1 VLCIVLV
8 YHLCHNATRSRKFSS
23 SRKTLVQ
30 HNVPVI
36 AIASNRR
43 HRSSRTRVCKE
54 ILFADTGTEEFI
66 QVLEMVG
73 PKLNQKAVLFPCY
86 DESVLLVSR
95 FRQRLEK
102 WYQVILPSP
111 EIVEMLTDKIRFY
124 TFAREKGLPVPR
136 SFFLYC
142 RADAAGGHMSTG
154 RETGNWK
161 NGGGRGPY
169 LLRAH
174 QRGGVTPVA
183 VAGFAQRADLEC
195 IGRGRPQTSKRDR
208 RFHACHC
215 LSRPRQGRTTVV
227 NTVRPEVRLLMRLR
241 FRPKRHVE

>member
-1 VLCIVLV
+1 MICQAASALARLRRRRGRESSIGCNVSLQRVGGNVDNTCCVLYWCITSVTTQREV
-8 YHLCHNATRSRKFSS
+8 ANFRP

-66 QVLEMVG
+66 QVLEMLG

-142 RADAAGGHMSTG
+142 RADAEQAAICQLGAKPEIGKTEGAGPPTSCVHI
-154 RETGNWK
+154 N
-161 NGGGRGPY
+161 
-169 LLRAH
+169 
-174 QRGGVTPVA
+174 VA
-183 VAGFAQRADLEC
+183 ESLQSL
-195 IGRGRPQTSKRDR
+195 
-208 RFHACHC
+208 
-215 LSRPRQGRTTVV
+215 
-227 NTVRPEVRLLMRLR
+227 
-241 FRPKRHVE
+241 

>member
-1 VLCIVLV
+1 M

-142 RADAAGGHMSTG
+142 RADAEQGAKPEIGKTEGAGPPTSCVHI
-154 RETGNWK
+154 N
-161 NGGGRGPY
+161 
-169 LLRAH
+169 
-174 QRGGVTPVA
+174 VA
-183 VAGFAQRADLEC
+183 ESLQSL
-195 IGRGRPQTSKRDR
+195 
-208 RFHACHC
+208 
-215 LSRPRQGRTTVV
+215 
-227 NTVRPEVRLLMRLR
+227 
-241 FRPKRHVE
+241 

>member
-1 VLCIVLV
+1 MK
-8 YHLCHNATRSRKFSS
+8 TS
-23 SRKTLVQ
+23 SRGGEQPYAIIIGLESIQGLQSSRILVQ

-43 HRSSRTRVCKE
+43 HRSSRTQVCKE

-66 QVLEMVG
+66 QVLEMLG
-73 PKLNQKAVLFPCY
+73 PTLNQKAVLFPCY

-142 RADAAGGHMSTG
+142 RADAEQAAICQLGAKPEIGKT
-154 RETGNWK
+154 
-161 NGGGRGPY
+161 GGRGPP
-169 LLRAH
+169 LPTCTSTWRSHSSRCSRICPASGPGMQEDTALRP
-174 QRGGVTPVA
+174 TKEN
-183 VAGFAQRADLEC
+183 L
-195 IGRGRPQTSKRDR
+195 TS
-208 RFHACHC
+208 
-215 LSRPRQGRTTVV
+215 
-227 NTVRPEVRLLMRLR
+227 
-241 FRPKRHVE
+241 

>member
-1 VLCIVLV
+1 LL
-8 YHLCHNATRSRKFSS
+8 
-23 SRKTLVQ
+23 
-30 HNVPVI
+30 
-36 AIASNRR
+36 
-43 HRSSRTRVCKE
+43 
-54 ILFADTGTEEFI
+54 ADTGTEEFI

-161 NGGGRGPY
+161 NGGRGPH

-208 RFHACHC
+208 RFHACH
-215 LSRPRQGRTTVV
+215 S
-227 NTVRPEVRLLMRLR
+227 
-241 FRPKRHVE
+241 FRPTFTTTGASLPGLSLASNTFGQVRNSLDPRVMQFAVKYVF

>member
-1 VLCIVLV
+1 MWSATVCIIIGLESIQG
-8 YHLCHNATRSRKFSS
+8 LQS
-23 SRKTLVQ
+23 SRILVQ

-43 HRSSRTRVCKE
+43 HHSSRTRVCKE

-66 QVLEMVG
+66 QVLEMLG
-73 PKLNQKAVLFPCY
+73 PTLNQKAVLFPCY

-142 RADAAGGHMSTG
+142 RADAEQAAIVNWARNRKLEKRRGQGPPPPACTSTW
-154 RETGNWK
+154 RSHSS
-161 NGGGRGPY
+161 RCSRICPASGPGMH
-169 LLRAH
+169 RSCPASD
-174 QRGGVTPVA
+174 Q
-183 VAGFAQRADLEC
+183 
-195 IGRGRPQTSKRDR
+195 
-208 RFHACHC
+208 
-215 LSRPRQGRTTVV
+215 
-227 NTVRPEVRLLMRLR
+227 
-241 FRPKRHVE
+241 